1 MSDPII
7 QSESQLNE
15 YIQRHND
22 CKIIGFDTEFI
33 SEDTYRP
40 ELCLIQVNA
49 DHDIALID
57 PYEIADLTPF
67 WQWLTDPSRTILV
80 HACRE
85 ELRFIYQ
92 ATKQA
97 PQNLMDI
104 QIAAAF
110 VGLEYPASYGT
121 LTNRLLE
128 ISLNKGETRTDWRRR
143 PLTDA
148 QCKYARQDVEYLEP
162 IYNLLMAQLDDM
174 DRTQWLY
181 SELRRQQDHILDQET
196 SPRWRKVSGSGSLN
210 RRGLEIVKQLW
221 LWRDAIAKE
230 SNTPPRRILRDDL
243 ICELARRQSDS
254 LEKLRLI
261 RGMQHRQVQK
271 RIPAIQDT
279 LRQALDTPAD
289 DCPERQRKSKSPQ
302 RTTLSQFLFTAISD
316 YCQRNHMSPGLVT
329 TMTDLRDYLDLNY
342 GHSNQSKKRQP
353 LLSTGWRKDF
363 IEHLVQDI
371 LSGRLVA
378 HVTDPTSDQ
387 PLSFEPHSA
396 INPNDD

>member
-1 MSDPII
+1 MSAPII

-174 DRTQWLY
+174 GRTQWLY

-230 SNTPPRRILRDDL
+230 SNTPSRRILRDDL

-289 DCPERQRKSKSPQ
+289 DCPERQQKSKSPQ

>member
-1 MSDPII
+1 LSDPII

-67 WQWLTDPSRTILV
+67 WQWLTDPNRTILV

-148 QCKYARQDVEYLEP
+148 QSKYARQDVEYLEP

-279 LRQALDTPAD
+279 LRQALDTPAE
-289 DCPERQRKSKSPQ
+289 DCPQRQQKSKSPQ

-363 IEHLVQDI
+363 IEPLVQDI

>member
-1 MSDPII
+1 LSGPII
-7 QSESQLNE
+7 QSDSELNE

-22 CKIIGFDTEFI
+22 CQIIGFDTEFI

-57 PYEIADLTPF
+57 PYEITDLTPF
-67 WQWLTDPSRTILV
+67 WQWLTDPNRTILV

-97 PQNLMDI
+97 PHNLMDI

-162 IYNLLMAQLDDM
+162 IYNLLMAQLGDM
-174 DRTQWLY
+174 DRTEWLF

-279 LRQALDTPAD
+279 LRQALDTPAE
-289 DCPERQRKSKSPQ
+289 DCPQRERKSKSPQ

-363 IEHLVQDI
+363 IEPLVQDI

>member
-7 QSESQLNE
+7 QSESQLNK

-261 RGMQHRQVQK
+261 RGMQHRQVQN

-289 DCPERQRKSKSPQ
+289 DCPERQQKSKSPQ